1 MFLLSYLL
9 FLPALI
15 LAFFAILL
23 TIFLTA
29 LPTALGLLFDPFGL
43 PGLPAAL
50 GLFFDPLGLPRLAP
64 LALAACLGGFPLSL
78 SPSPLS
84 LRAAWAAASRA
95 MGTRNGEQE
104 T

>member
-50 GLFFDPLGLPRLAP
+50 GLFFEPLGLPRLAP
-64 LALAACLGGFPLSL
+64 LALAASSFTGFAFAASL
-78 SPSPLS
+78 I
-84 LRAAWAAASRA
+84 AAWAAASRA